1 METHRT
7 AGDRSPRSW
16 LVPAAILLVL
26 AFVALMWLG
35 WVWLV
40 NLPGG

>member
-1 METHRT
+1 MATPNTEDERV
-7 AGDRSPRSW
+7 PRSW
-16 LVPAAILLVL
+16 LVPAAILLIVL
-26 AFVALMWLG
+26 FVVLMWVG